1 MRVLKEFL
9 LTNEIKATL
18 FSWNGKYIAKL
29 EKGLL
34 EQTYKV
40 SETDVSGLQEVEDW
54 LSGSEFKT
62 RVETIF
68 DQMDENLDLIF

>member
-54 LSGSEFKT
+54 LSGSAFKT